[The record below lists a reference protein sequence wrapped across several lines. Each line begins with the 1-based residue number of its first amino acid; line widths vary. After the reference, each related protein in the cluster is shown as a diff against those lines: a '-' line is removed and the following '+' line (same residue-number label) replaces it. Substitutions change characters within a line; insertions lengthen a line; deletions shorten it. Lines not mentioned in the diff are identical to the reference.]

1 MLPSRFT
8 MLRSARVIALWKVAE
23 ALHMPKGMRFHS
35 NNPNSQA
42 KAIFGG
48 QLSEPEFAKMTKLDL
63 C

>member
-1 MLPSRFT
+1 MLPSRFM

-23 ALHMPKGMRFHS
+23 ALHMPKAKRLHS

-42 KAIFGG
+42 KAVFGG
-48 QLSEPEFAKMTKLDL
+48 QLSEPEYAKMSKLNL